1 VASSQEKSDF
11 FQFWSCLQKKD
22 NTPPESI
29 VKTVLRYNDFSSKA
43 TQWGRKHEPAARRKY
58 TLSLGKTHDNF
69 KVSECGLLVC
79 ENMPYLGA
87 SPDGLVECSCCGM
100 GVLEVKCPFKY
111 RYQSPVMAA
120 KDTDFYLN
128 ELGHELQLKKNHNY
142 YFQVQGQL
150 AISGRKF
157 CEFVVWT
164 LQGYSVERICF
175 DPQLWQDMSQ
185 TLQSFYLNCIMP
197 ELWSERVKRGNRLK
211 WKNICM

>member
-1 VASSQEKSDF
+1 
-11 FQFWSCLQKKD
+11 
-22 NTPPESI
+22 
-29 VKTVLRYNDFSSKA
+29 VKICR
-43 TQWGRKHEPAARRKY
+43 
-58 TLSLGKTHDNF
+58 
-69 KVSECGLLVC
+69 
-79 ENMPYLGA
+79 GA

-128 ELGHELQLKKNHNY
+128 EVGHELQLKKNHNY

-157 CEFVVWT
+157 CDFVVWT

-185 TLQSFYLNCIMP
+185 KLQSFYLNCIMP
-197 ELWSERVKRGNRLK
+197 ELWSERVKRGKRLK
-211 WKNICM
+211 

>member
-1 VASSQEKSDF
+1 
-11 FQFWSCLQKKD
+11 
-22 NTPPESI
+22 
-29 VKTVLRYNDFSSKA
+29 
-43 TQWGRKHEPAARRKY
+43 
-58 TLSLGKTHDNF
+58 
-69 KVSECGLLVC
+69 
-79 ENMPYLGA
+79 M
-87 SPDGLVECSCCGM
+87 
-100 GVLEVKCPFKY
+100 KCPFKY

-157 CEFVVWT
+157 CDFVVWT
-164 LQGYSVERICF
+164 LHGYSVEKICF

-185 TLQSFYLNCIMP
+185 KLQSFYFNCIMP

-211 WKNICM
+211 